1 MGRGPAQGQAEGLGR
16 SGSGA
21 QGLAALPW
29 PPRWPLPGPGAP
41 RGPRARGALHRTR
54 KARTWPGLVT
64 AAKDSFSSLASA
76 CSREG
81 TTTSGSK
88 GASTRR
94 WQSLGI
100 ISPFDRRK
108 DLHERMLRHGAEPFG
123 DGTQILR
130 VRRFQM
136 HSGERC
142 VCT

>member
-1 MGRGPAQGQAEGLGR
+1 VGRGPAQGQAEGLGR
-16 SGSGA
+16 SGSRA

-29 PPRWPLPGPGAP
+29 PPRWPLPGPEAS
-41 RGPRARGALHRTR
+41 RGPRARGALHR
-54 KARTWPGLVT
+54 KARTWPGMVT

-108 DLHERMLRHGAEPFG
+108 DLHERMLGHGAEPFG
-123 DGTQILR
+123 GGTQSLR
-130 VRRFQM
+130 VRRVQM
-136 HSGERC
+136 RSGERC